1 MKNII
6 LTFLLLIIILPAS
19 AQNLSKKKLGFVP
32 YTDPDFT
39 EEEYKESVYKHLYEA
54 ALRIFINTQRFII
67 LDRGSFNILKIE
79 KEFQKG
85 DDLVNSE
92 LIAQGR
98 ILAAQILA
106 IAKITTL
113 SVSLN
118 EDGKTYTTYI
128 VCEFKQIDVETGKA
142 INALQLQGS
151 SKDIGGRN
159 PASAG
164 ESISRAVKKMEKDLE
179 KWVKENF
186 PLAMKVLEIN
196 EDTKSLIAEGG
207 RESGLSKSYKLRVIK
222 MKMVNGKKFIE
233 TIGKLSFSD
242 EGVGEETTKLLI
254 PNEAEWYKFLNLWK
268 EDKTSIL
275 VFEDNR

>member
-1 MKNII
+1 MKKII
-6 LTFLLLIIILPAS
+6 LTLLLFTTIFSIS

-39 EEEYKESVYKHLYEA
+39 EEEYKEAVYKNLYEA
-54 ALRIFINTQRFII
+54 ALRTFINTQRFII

-92 LIAQGR
+92 IIAQGK

-118 EDGKTYTTYI
+118 EDGKTYTTFI
-128 VCEFKQIDVETGKA
+128 VCEFKQIDVESGKA
-142 INALQLQGS
+142 VNALQLQGS
-151 SKDIGGRN
+151 SNDIVGKK
-159 PASAG
+159 AVSAE

-186 PLAMKVLEIN
+186 PLAMKVLDIN
-196 EDTKSLIAEGG
+196 EESKSLIVEGG
-207 RESGLSKSYKLRVIK
+207 RESGLTKTYKLRVVK
-222 MKMVNGKKFIE
+222 MKMLNGKKFVE
-233 TIGKLSFSD
+233 TIGKLSFSE
-242 EGVGEETTKLLI
+242 EGIGEEATKLLI
-254 PNEAEWYKFLNLWK
+254 PNEVEWYKFLNLWK
-268 EDKTSIL
+268 EDKANIL